1 MKVCFYYSGLF
12 LIPETTAASDWSD
25 WQPCY
30 VYSVDDTESQETY
43 TLHKLVAGA
52 ASSGVAGKIRL
63 FSPLL
68 QQSVF
73 MMGSSLLN
81 WQPDRQ
87 AVLAYWSNWPQDLKW
102 TYILKREK
110 SFATSNVLV
119 NYSPRNG
126 SSTLGTTTC
135 PLGVLAPKEL
145 QTAQPDLIIK
155 SQLGNIALLHLSIQE
170 KKKWL
175 ELHRHLRNF
184 LLSLCQG
191 RSLQNLW
198 MWDLSK
204 IYLKCLVFFP

>member
-1 MKVCFYYSGLF
+1 MCEKRQSGWGSIWWYHNPSSQTVRGKCMKVCFYYSGLF

-30 VYSVDDTESQETY
+30 VYSVNDTESQETY

-126 SSTLGTTTC
+126 SSMLGATTS

-145 QTAQPDLIIK
+145 QTAQPDLIR
-155 SQLGNIALLHLSIQE
+155 LNLSWAI
-170 KKKWL
+170 L
-175 ELHRHLRNF
+175 P
-184 LLSLCQG
+184 SC
-191 RSLQNLW
+191 
-198 MWDLSK
+198 
-204 IYLKCLVFFP
+204 I